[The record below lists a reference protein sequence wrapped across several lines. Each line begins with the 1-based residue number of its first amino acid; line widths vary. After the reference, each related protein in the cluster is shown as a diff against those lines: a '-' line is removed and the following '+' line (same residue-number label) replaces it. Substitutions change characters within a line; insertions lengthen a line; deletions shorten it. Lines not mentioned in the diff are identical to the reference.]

1 MQNSKSSFILG
12 IALVTSMFILGYILG
27 ESIVKFKTLERTV
40 LVKGLAEREVNA
52 NIVLWPIQ
60 YLYAENKQE
69 LLYAKLEE
77 DTQKIIIFLK
87 ENGFED
93 SEMSITAPAIVDKM
107 AQEYGGASNIKYRY
121 SGVQTLTLYTNKIE
135 QTRKAMTEIASLG
148 KSGVTFRNN
157 TYENKTEFIYSKLNE
172 IKPDMI
178 EEATKNARNSAMK
191 FAQDSKSSL
200 GKIKRANQGQFT
212 IVARDKFTPHIKRI
226 RVVSTVEYYLND

>member
-12 IALVTSMFILGYILG
+12 IALVISMFILGYVLG
-27 ESIVKFKTLERTV
+27 GSIVKFKTLERTV

-77 DTQKIIIFLK
+77 DTQKIITFLK

-107 AQEYGGASNIKYRY
+107 AQGYGGANNIKYRY

-212 IVARDKFTPHIKRI
+212 IGARDKFTPHIKRI